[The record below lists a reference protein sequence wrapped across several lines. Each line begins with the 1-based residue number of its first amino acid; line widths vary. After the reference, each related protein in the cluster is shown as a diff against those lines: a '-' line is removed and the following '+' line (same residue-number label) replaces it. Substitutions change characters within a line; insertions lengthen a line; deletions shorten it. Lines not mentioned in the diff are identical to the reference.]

1 MPQIRAPYR
10 HTPEYY
16 RRRRAQARAEAE
28 YVCKT
33 FHFGLG
39 GDLATA
45 TAELVVGGAWILI
58 RSICQLGI
66 HALQSH
72 QAKQRRAAMTRQ
84 MAKVH
89 LPTPDA
95 LEARWHR
102 TRRKSLKEA
111 LRLGAML
118 MLIADTT
125 SNAIKLDQNGK
136 LVGRG
141 TGLKGWL
148 KAYCPTIPY
157 STATRYK
164 RLAEQLLLL
173 LSLKGEGAGA
183 AMAWVLPE
191 EGHTCP
197 LARKQRK
204 TASEIAKVRACVD
217 KLLEFHPSQRSLGK
231 VLRRELECSG
241 QIS

>member
-28 YVCKT
+28 YVRKT

-84 MAKVH
+84 MAKIH

-125 SNAIKLDQNGK
+125 SNTIQLDQNGK

-173 LSLKGEGAGA
+173 LSIRGEGAGA

-191 EGHTCP
+191 DA
-197 LARKQRK
+197 LAQPVPRNRHGE
-204 TASEIAKVRACVD
+204 AAAIAKVRACVG

-231 VLRRELECSG
+231 VLRRELRHAG
-241 QIS
+241 KIG

>member
-1 MPQIRAPYR
+1 PQIRAPYR

-84 MAKVH
+84 MAKIH

-125 SNAIKLDQNGK
+125 SNTIQLDQNGK

-173 LSLKGEGAGA
+173 LSIRGEGAGA

-191 EGHTCP
+191 DA
-197 LARKQRK
+197 LAQPVPRNRHGE
-204 TASEIAKVRACVD
+204 AAAIAKVRACVG

-231 VLRRELECSG
+231 VLRRELRHAG
-241 QIS
+241 KIG

>member
-84 MAKVH
+84 MAKIH

-125 SNAIKLDQNGK
+125 SNTIQLDQNGK

-173 LSLKGEGAGA
+173 LSIRGEGAGA

-191 EGHTCP
+191 DA
-197 LARKQRK
+197 LAQPVPRNRHGE
-204 TASEIAKVRACVD
+204 AAAIAKVRACVG

-231 VLRRELECSG
+231 VLRRELRHAG
-241 QIS
+241 KIG

>member
-1 MPQIRAPYR
+1 
-10 HTPEYY
+10 
-16 RRRRAQARAEAE
+16 
-28 YVCKT
+28 
-33 FHFGLG
+33 
-39 GDLATA
+39 
-45 TAELVVGGAWILI
+45 LVVGGAWILI

-173 LSLKGEGAGA
+173 LSIRGEGAGA
-183 AMAWVLPE
+183 AMTWVLPE
-191 EGHTCP
+191 DA
-197 LARKQRK
+197 LAQPVPRKRHGE
-204 TASEIAKVRACVD
+204 AAAIAKVQACVG

-231 VLRRELECSG
+231 VLRRELRHAG
-241 QIS
+241 KIG